1 MKTKTKKNVDKVVGM
16 SDVDEEL
23 ERVCEKMDNIMED
36 DSIPRNIREG
46 AEECSE
52 MLLESNDELDVRIAS
67 SIFKLEELA
76 DDPNIPLHGRTLI
89 WNVISELESIKEE
102 SS

>member
-1 MKTKTKKNVDKVVGM
+1 MT
-16 SDVDEEL
+16 DVDEKL
-23 ERVCEKMDNIMED
+23 KDVCGLMDEIKED

-46 AEECSE
+46 AKECE
-52 MLLESNDELDVRIAS
+52 QLLLESNDELDVRIAS

-89 WNVISELESIKEE
+89 WNVISRLESIKEE
-102 SS
+102 ESS

>member
-1 MKTKTKKNVDKVVGM
+1 M
-16 SDVDEEL
+16 SDVDEQL
-23 ERVCEKMDNIMED
+23 EEVCEKMDRIMED
-36 DSIPRNIREG
+36 NSIPRNIREG
-46 AEECSE
+46 AEECSD
-52 MLLESNDELDVRIAS
+52 LLLDSEDELDVRIAS

-89 WNVISELESIKEE
+89 WNVISELESIKDE

>member
-1 MKTKTKKNVDKVVGM
+1 M
-16 SDVDEEL
+16 SNGDVDEKL
-23 ERVCEKMDNIMED
+23 EIVCEKMDRIMED
-36 DSIPRNIREG
+36 SSIPRNIREG
-46 AEECSE
+46 AEECTE
-52 MLLESNDELDVRIAS
+52 LLLESDDDLDVRIAS

-89 WNVISELESIKEE
+89 WDIISQLEAIKDE

>member
-1 MKTKTKKNVDKVVGM
+1 M
-16 SDVDEEL
+16 SNIDEQL
-23 ERVCEKMDNIMED
+23 ESVCEKMERIKED
-36 DSIPRNIREG
+36 SSIPRNIREG
-46 AEECSE
+46 AKECTE
-52 MLLESNDELDVRIAS
+52 LLLDSDDDLDVRIAS

-89 WNVISELESIKEE
+89 WNVISQLESIKDK

>member
-1 MKTKTKKNVDKVVGM
+1 MDEVHTM

-23 ERVCEKMDNIMED
+23 ERVCSKMENIMED

-52 MLLESNDELDVRIAS
+52 MLLESDDELDVRIAS
-67 SIFKLEELA
+67 SIFKLEDLA

-89 WNVISELESIKEE
+89 WNVISELESIKEKA
-102 SS
+102 S

>member
-1 MKTKTKKNVDKVVGM
+1 M
-16 SDVDEEL
+16 SDVDEQL
-23 ERVCEKMDNIMED
+23 EEVCEKMDRIMED
-36 DSIPRNIREG
+36 NSIPRNIREG
-46 AEECSE
+46 AEECNE
-52 MLLESNDELDVRIAS
+52 LLLESEDELDVRIAS

-89 WNVISELESIKEE
+89 WNVISELESIKDE